1 MAKKEYDWHIGEK
14 PPKIEVHSQTKH
26 RVYEEY
32 LIHYIQV
39 LNSNPRI
46 PTFRLTLIDGFAGGG
61 VYCNPQDNSLYPGSP
76 FRLIKAAEAAAAAIN
91 VKRQQEGVRLPFELQ
106 AEYFF
111 IEKKKSNHEYLNWYL
126 SEQGLGPRFNNDIF
140 SLRGE
145 FTGQLDRIIKHITN
159 SGGNRRCIFLLDQY
173 GYGEVPFDDVR
184 TIFSKLPN
192 AEIILTFATDWL
204 IDYMSNTPEYLK
216 TLQRIGIDQVL
227 DIDSLLEEK
236 NDNKDWRQLVQFELH
251 RVIKSQSGAKHYTPF
266 FIVSKEAN
274 RSFWLVHLSNHP
286 RARDVMTQLHWR
298 LKNHFAHYGGPGIRM
313 FGYDPAKDEQ
323 VTGLADLFGE
333 TEYSFDETAR
343 NRTLQGIVVELPELI
358 YQYTNGIRFSELYRL
373 VANTTPATSQHIKEA
388 ATLLSEA
395 KELEILGP
403 NGERRRKSSRV
414 TDEDVLQIP
423 RQKVFELGR
432 SDLLDLKNR
441 KD

>member
-1 MAKKEYDWHIGEK
+1 MAKKEYDWHIGDK
-14 PPKIEVHSQTKH
+14 PPKIELHSLAKH

-32 LIHYIQV
+32 LTHYIQV
-39 LNSNPRI
+39 LNVNPRI
-46 PTFRLTLIDGFAGGG
+46 PIFRLTLIDGFAGGG
-61 VYCNPQDNSLYPGSP
+61 VYSNPQDNDVYPGSP
-76 FRLIKAAEAAAAAIN
+76 LRLIKAAEAATAAIN
-91 VKRQQEGVRLPFELQ
+91 VKRQQEGIRLPFELQ

-111 IEKKKSNHEYLNWYL
+111 IEKKKSNCEYLKWYL
-126 SEQGLGPRFNNDIF
+126 LEQGLGSRFNNDIF
-140 SLRGE
+140 LLHGE
-145 FTGQLDRIIKHITN
+145 FTERLDSIIRHITN
-159 SGGNRRCIFLLDQY
+159 SGRNRRCIFLLDQY
-173 GYGEVPFDDVR
+173 GYGEVPFNDVR

-227 DIDSLLEEK
+227 DIDGLLEEK

-251 RVIKSQSGAKHYTPF
+251 RVIKLRSGAKHYTPF
-266 FIVSKEAN
+266 FIVSKESN

-323 VTGLADLFGE
+323 ITGLADLFGG
-333 TEYSFDETAR
+333 TEYSFDETAK
-343 NRTLQGIVVELPELI
+343 NRTFEGVIVELPELI
-358 YQYTNGIRFSELYRL
+358 CQFPDGIKFSELYRL

-388 ATLLSEA
+388 ATFLSEE
-395 KELEILGP
+395 KELEIVGP
-403 NGERRRKSSRV
+403 NGERRRKASRV
-414 TDEDVLQIP
+414 IGEDVLRLA
-423 RQKVFELGR
+423 RQKVFTFGRPDYLEL
-432 SDLLDLKNR
+432 KHR